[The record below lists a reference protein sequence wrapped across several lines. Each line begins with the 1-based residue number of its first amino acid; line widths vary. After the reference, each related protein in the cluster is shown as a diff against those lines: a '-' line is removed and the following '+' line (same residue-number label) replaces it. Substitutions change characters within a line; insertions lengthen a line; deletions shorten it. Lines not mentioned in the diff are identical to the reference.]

1 MTGKKLSAQFCEN
14 NKIAVV
20 SEKEDLVV
28 IGYVEE
34 PDAELKGRLERYYLP
49 QQELNYRK
57 IENEEYDILLARAYS
72 GVNEY
77 TKAGTDEEKESVMNV
92 AKAAPSVN
100 LLNSIMTE
108 GILKKA
114 SDIHIDVD
122 GEKTLVKYRKDGK
135 LFVMLESD
143 REKGEAVIARIKLL
157 SDLNILEH
165 RKCQDGRFD
174 FAGKKAV
181 YDIRVSVIPG
191 INGESAVLRI
201 LGGDIRAPEIETL
214 GFNKNQL
221 GQIQQMMNLK
231 HGLVLV
237 TGPTGSGKTTTLAAI
252 ISRLSSRRLQ
262 IITIEDPVEYRISNV
277 LQVGVEEQIG
287 KTFSEVLKRVLR
299 HDPDILMVGEI
310 RDEQTAVM
318 ACRLALT
325 GHLVFASLHT
335 GNCEETPLRLIDMGV
350 PSYIVCSVLKGIISQ
365 TLNERNEGGRKLEA
379 DILVFKDKNE
389 VRKLCG

>member
-1 MTGKKLSAQFCEN
+1 MSKKLSAQFCEN
-14 NKIAVV
+14 NKIAVI
-20 SEKEDLVV
+20 SENEDLVV

-34 PDAELKGRLERYYLP
+34 PEAELKGRLERYYLP
-49 QQELNYRK
+49 DKEISFKK
-57 IENEEYDILLARAYS
+57 IGNEEYDILIARAYS

-77 TKAGTDEEKESVMNV
+77 TGNETDEEKETVMSV

-114 SDIHIDVD
+114 SDIHIDID
-122 GEKTLVKYRKDGK
+122 GEKTVVKYRKDGK
-135 LFVMLESD
+135 LFLMLESD
-143 REKGEAVIARIKLL
+143 CEKGQAVIARIKLL

-174 FAGKKAV
+174 FEGKKDV

-191 INGESAVLRI
+191 IKGESVVLRI
-201 LGGDIRAPEIETL
+201 LGGAVRAPEIESL
-214 GFNKNQL
+214 GFDKRQL
-221 GQIQQMMNLK
+221 EQINDMINLR

-237 TGPTGSGKTTTLAAI
+237 TGPTGSGKTTTLAAV
-252 ISRLSSRRLQ
+252 ISRLSRRMLQ
-262 IITIEDPVEYRISNV
+262 IITIEDPVEYRINSV
-277 LQVGVEEQIG
+277 LQVGVEEGIG
-287 KTFSEVLKRVLR
+287 KTFAEVLKRVLR

-310 RDEQTAVM
+310 RDEQTALM

-335 GNCEETPLRLIDMGV
+335 GSCEETPLRLIDMGV
-350 PSYIVCSVLKGIISQ
+350 PLYIVCAVLKGIISQ
-365 TLNERNEGGRKLEA
+365 VLTEKESGGRKLEA
-379 DILVFKDKNE
+379 DIMVFKDKEE
-389 VRKLCG
+389 VKKLCV

>member
-1 MTGKKLSAQFCEN
+1 MSKKLSAQFCEN
-14 NKIAVV
+14 NKIAVI
-20 SEKEDLVV
+20 SENEDLVI

-34 PDAELKGRLERYYLP
+34 PEAELKERLERYYLP
-49 QQELNYRK
+49 DKEISFKK
-57 IENEEYDILLARAYS
+57 IGNEEYDILIARAYS
-72 GVNEY
+72 GVDEY
-77 TKAGTDEEKESVMNV
+77 TGNDTDEEKETVMSV

-114 SDIHIDVD
+114 SDIHIDID
-122 GEKTLVKYRKDGK
+122 GEKTVVKYRKDGK
-135 LFVMLESD
+135 LFLMLESD
-143 REKGEAVIARIKLL
+143 SEKGQAVIARIKLL

-174 FAGKKAV
+174 FEGKKDV

-191 INGESAVLRI
+191 IKGESVVLRI
-201 LGGDIRAPEIETL
+201 LGGAVRAPEIESL
-214 GFNKNQL
+214 GFDKRQL
-221 GQIQQMMNLK
+221 EQINDMMNLR

-237 TGPTGSGKTTTLAAI
+237 TGPTGSGKTTTLAAV
-252 ISRLSSRRLQ
+252 ISRLSRKMLQ
-262 IITIEDPVEYRISNV
+262 IITIEDPVEYRINSV

-287 KTFSEVLKRVLR
+287 KTFAEVLKRVLR

-310 RDEQTAVM
+310 RDEQTALM

-335 GNCEETPLRLIDMGV
+335 GSCEETPLRLIDMGV
-350 PSYIVCSVLKGIISQ
+350 PPYIVCAVLKGIISQ
-365 TLNERNEGGRKLEA
+365 VLTEKESGGRKLEA
-379 DILVFKDKNE
+379 DIMVFKDKGE
-389 VRKLCG
+389 VKKLCV